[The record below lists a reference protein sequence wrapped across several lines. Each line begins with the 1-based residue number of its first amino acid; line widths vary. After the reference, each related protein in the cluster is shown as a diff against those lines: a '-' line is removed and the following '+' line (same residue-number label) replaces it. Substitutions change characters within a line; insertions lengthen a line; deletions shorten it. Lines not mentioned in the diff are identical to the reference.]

1 MKLESD
7 QVWLPMLPFREPKLT
22 RWICTIKISWVGYR
36 FGEPKTVAEAENLL
50 WVRDTVFLRWI
61 DTAGATHLPK

>member
-1 MKLESD
+1 MRLEYG
-7 QVWLPMLPFREPKLT
+7 QVWLPTLPFREPKLT

-50 WVRDTVFLRWI
+50 WVRDRHSRRDASAEMRGGGL
-61 DTAGATHLPK
+61 